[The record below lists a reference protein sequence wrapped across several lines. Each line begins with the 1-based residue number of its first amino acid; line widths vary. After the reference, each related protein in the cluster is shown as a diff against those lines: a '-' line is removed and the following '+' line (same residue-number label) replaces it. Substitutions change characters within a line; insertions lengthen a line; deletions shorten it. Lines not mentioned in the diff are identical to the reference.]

1 MQKITGQ
8 GNNSSDVTLAAKIE
22 FLKRPESYPDRP
34 RKVEAVETHMSWVF
48 LTENYAYKL
57 KKPVRYEFLDF
68 STVDARHHDCEE
80 EIRLNRR
87 LARDVYIG
95 VLPLT
100 ADADGNIFLGGD
112 NTAID
117 WLVKMRR
124 LPTEKM
130 LDYEINTQ
138 TVNKTEITRFALML
152 ARFYKGSPPIE
163 ISLSEYKQ
171 RFEAEIQDNLRV
183 LTTPAY
189 GLPIDLPPGVCAAQL
204 DFLKRE
210 SELFGRR
217 VQEGKI
223 IEAHGD
229 LRPEHICLEAEPLII
244 DSLEFKREFRILDPV
259 DELSFLALE
268 CERLSAPPFVADLIF
283 ETYIRITGDT
293 PQEHLVNFYKSCR
306 AGLRAKL
313 AIRHLREPEM
323 PDISKWR
330 NLAKRYL
337 DMAKS
342 HIRQAGEK
350 FST

>member
-8 GNNSSDVTLAAKIE
+8 KNNGPDVTLETKIE

-34 RKVEAVETHMSWVF
+34 RKVEFLETHMSWVF

-57 KKPVRYEFLDF
+57 KKPVRNEYLDF

-95 VLPLT
+95 IVPLT
-100 ADADGNIFLGGD
+100 ADAERNILIGGN
-112 NTAID
+112 NTAVD

-130 LDYEINTQ
+130 LDYEIKTQ
-138 TVNKTEITRFALML
+138 TVNKAEIARFALML
-152 ARFYKGSPPIE
+152 ARFYKKSPPIE

-171 RFEAEIQDNLRV
+171 RFELEIQDNLRV
-183 LTTPAY
+183 LTIPEY
-189 GLPIDLPPGVCAAQL
+189 GLPIDLPPEVCAAQL
-204 DFLKRE
+204 DFLKRK
-210 SELFGRR
+210 SELFSRR
-217 VQEGKI
+217 VQERRI

-244 DSLEFKREFRILDPV
+244 DSLEFKRKFRILDPA

-268 CERLSAPPFVADLIF
+268 CERLSAPPFVNNVIF
-283 ETYIRITGDT
+283 ETYNRITGDT
-293 PQEHLVNFYKSCR
+293 PEEHLVKFYKSCR

-313 AIRHLREPEM
+313 AIRHLQFPEI

-330 NLAKRYL
+330 NLAKIYL

-342 HIRQAGEK
+342 HICQASED

>member
-8 GNNSSDVTLAAKIE
+8 GNDSPDITLEAKIE

-34 RKVEAVETHMSWVF
+34 HKVEAVETHMSWVF

-68 STVDARHHDCEE
+68 STIDARHHDCEE

-95 VLPLT
+95 LLPLT
-100 ADADGNIFLGGD
+100 ADADGNMVLGGD
-112 NTAID
+112 KTAID

-130 LDYEINTQ
+130 LDNAIKTQ
-138 TVNKTEITRFALML
+138 SVNETEITRFALML
-152 ARFYKGSPPIE
+152 ARFYKGSPSIE
-163 ISLSEYKQ
+163 ISPSEYKQ
-171 RFEAEIQDNLRV
+171 RFEAEIQDNLRI

-189 GLPIDLPPGVCAAQL
+189 GLPIDLPPVVCAAQL
-204 DFLKRE
+204 EFLKRE
-210 SELFGRR
+210 SELFGGR
-217 VQEGKI
+217 VNEGRI

-229 LRPEHICLEAEPLII
+229 LRPEHICLETEPVII
-244 DSLEFKREFRILDPV
+244 DSLEFKREFRILDPA

-268 CERLSAPPFVADLIF
+268 CERLGAPPFVTNLIF
-283 ETYIRITGDT
+283 ETYSRITSDT
-293 PQEHLVNFYKSCR
+293 PPEKLVYFYKSCR

-313 AIRHLREPEM
+313 AIWHLRDPKLQ
-323 PDISKWR
+323 DISKWLI
-330 NLAKRYL
+330 LARKYL
-337 DMAKS
+337 DLADAY
-342 HIRQAGEK
+342 IRKACAG
-350 FST
+350 FTL